1 MAELVRVN
9 TNITKDLNDW
19 LNERSKKTGFSKS
32 TLIHLALDNYRN
44 HVELINDLPGLTRIM
59 ADLQYLADK
68 KSLEKRM
75 ASGTSTERS
84 EP

>member
-44 HVELINDLPGLTRIM
+44 DVELMNELPSLTKIM
-59 ADLQYLADK
+59 AELQYLENK